1 MVEPLRHRQTKE
13 AATDMLDL
21 KSPRHTSTL
30 PWSCENAL
38 AEALTR
44 RDFGEVAAMVILPSL
59 GVFPSGSAP
68 DARCRTVSG
77 AFATGTKE
85 YL

>member
-1 MVEPLRHRQTKE
+1 LRDFNS
-13 AATDMLDL
+13 AYVG
-21 KSPRHTSTL
+21 SGS
-30 PWSCENAL
+30 WSCENAL

>member
-30 PWSCENAL
+30 PKNEPAY
-38 AEALTR
+38 A
-44 RDFGEVAAMVILPSL
+44 G
-59 GVFPSGSAP
+59 
-68 DARCRTVSG
+68 ARCARGLHVG
-77 AFATGTKE
+77 PVFDHADIHARDGDR
-85 YL
+85 

>member
-30 PWSCENAL
+30 PDRTSVHEMFLRGEPCSVWAWLSKLGGVRQSDPVHRLLMICE
-38 AEALTR
+38 
-44 RDFGEVAAMVILPSL
+44 
-59 GVFPSGSAP
+59 
-68 DARCRTVSG
+68 
-77 AFATGTKE
+77 
-85 YL
+85 